1 MPNKYLEKIA
11 AVIAIKPSKQRALH
25 KDLGIPEGEKISDE
39 KLSSSLKSAK
49 ASGNKQLAKRIVFA
63 QNSRKWKHK

>member
-1 MPNKYLEKIA
+1 MNKYLEKIA
-11 AVIAIKPSKQRALH
+11 AVIAIKPSKQGALH

-39 KLSSSLKSAK
+39 RLSSALKSAK
-49 ASGNKQLAKRIVFA
+49 SSGNKQLAKRIVFA